1 MGMGDFTVAMGMSM
15 GMGNLLL
22 FKEDLTI
29 HHPVDLVGGLS
40 NKIHVVG
47 YKDIG
52 DVNIFENA
60 YDSFCG
66 IRVKARCGLIQEQ
79 DFGLHS
85 EYCGKRD
92 QFLFAP

>member
-1 MGMGDFTVAMGMSM
+1 MRDFAVAMGM
-15 GMGNLLL
+15 GMGVGDSLL
-22 FKEDLTI
+22 FKEDLTV
-29 HHPVDLVGGLS
+29 HHAIDLIGRLGD
-40 NKIHVVG
+40 KIHVVG

-66 IRVKARCGLIQEQ
+66 IRVKARGRLIQEQ

-92 QFLFAP
+92 QFLFPP